1 MTTTLRPAGPLQQ
14 TPDGARSRT
23 YDVCVNSRRVGA
35 VELGTLPGTGR
46 RAAGVIRALHIDE
59 PDRRRGRGTVAALA
73 AEEVLRGW
81 GCEQVSV
88 SVPADATVALRLA
101 TALGYT
107 ERSRNMAK
115 DLTGPPPGLPAHV
128 AVRTMTAAEYRDWE
142 VRSMERFARSW
153 AERGVPEEQARARAE
168 ASRREYLPDGL
179 ATEGATFHVAV
190 HDDAPVGHLW
200 TGRLELTPGEVAAFV
215 YDIEVAE
222 DQRGKGY
229 GRALMLFAERIALTA
244 GERRIGL
251 HVFAGNAPA
260 IGLYESLGYRT
271 TLIHA
276 FKPLL

>member
-46 RAAGVIRALHIDE
+46 RAAGVIRSLHIDE

-81 GCEQVSV
+81 GCDQVSV
-88 SVPADATVALRLA
+88 SIPAGATVALRMA

-115 DLTGPPPGLPAHV
+115 DLTGPPPELPAHV
-128 AVRTMTAAEYRDWE
+128 EIRPMTEAEYGQWE
-142 VRSMERFARSW
+142 ARSAERFARSW
-153 AERGVPEEQARARAE
+153 AEHGVPEEEARARAE

-179 ATEGATFHVAV
+179 ATEGAAFRVAERDGV
-190 HDDAPVGHLW
+190 PVGHLW
-200 TGRLELTPGEVAAFV
+200 TGRLEPAPGEDAAFV
-215 YDIEVAE
+215 YDIEVAD

-229 GRALMLFAERIALTA
+229 GRALMLLAERIALEA

-260 IGLYESLGYRT
+260 IRLYESLGYRT
-271 TLIHA
+271 TRVHG

>member
-46 RAAGVIRALHIDE
+46 RSAGVIRSLGVEE

-81 GCEQVSV
+81 GCDQVTA
-88 SVPADATVALRLA
+88 SVPVGAEVALRMA

-107 ERSRNMAK
+107 ERSRTMAK
-115 DLTGPPPGLPAHV
+115 DLAGPPPGPPERIEVRPMTEAEFERW
-128 AVRTMTAAEYRDWE
+128 AVRSA
-142 VRSMERFARSW
+142 ERFARGW
-153 AERGVPEEQARARAE
+153 AEHGVPEDRARAKAE
-168 ASRREYLPDGL
+168 ASRRRHLPDGL
-179 ATEGATFHVAV
+179 ATEGAAVHVAALDGV
-190 HDDAPVGHLW
+190 PVGHLW
-200 TGRLELTPGEVAAFV
+200 TGRAESPAGAEGAFV
-215 YDIEVAE
+215 YDIEVA
-222 DQRGKGY
+222 DALRGRGY
-229 GRALMLFAERIALTA
+229 GRALMLFAERLALEA

-251 HVFAGNAPA
+251 HVFVDNTRALR
-260 IGLYESLGYRT
+260 LYESLGYRST
-271 TLIHA
+271 HVHC